1 MKGQI
6 LYIIILLLL
15 LSSLTDI
22 FPQYAINKSV
32 TGNGSSFM
40 QNSNYVVSGTLGQ
53 TIIGINTNST
63 RQNHIGFWYQVN
75 SVVTA
80 VENES
85 DNLPNEFKL
94 YQNYPNPF
102 NPTTTIEY
110 SIPSSS
116 VIASGAK
123 QSKEITSVN
132 SFPRNDV
139 NVTLKVYNI
148 LGKEVTTLVNKKQ
161 SPGVYEVTFD
171 ASNLPSGVYIYKI
184 HAGSFKQSRKLLLMK

>member
-6 LYIIILLLL
+6 IYIIILLLL
-15 LSSLTDI
+15 LGSLTDI

-40 QNSNYVVSGTLGQ
+40 QNGSQVVNGTLGQ
-53 TIIGINTNST
+53 TLIGMNTNST
-63 RQNHIGFWYQVN
+63 QQNHIGFWYQVN

-80 VENES
+80 VENEF
-85 DNLPNEFKL
+85 DNLPTEFRL

-110 SIPSSS
+110 SIPTSSPL
-116 VIASGAK
+116 AK
-123 QSKEITSVN
+123 GRTEEG
-132 SFPRNDV
+132 F
-139 NVTLKVYNI
+139 VTLKIYDV
-148 LGKEVTTLVNKKQ
+148 LGREVATLVNKKQ
-161 SPGVYEVTFD
+161 SPGIYEVTFD

-184 HAGSFKQSRKLLLMK
+184 QAGSFTQSRKLLLMK